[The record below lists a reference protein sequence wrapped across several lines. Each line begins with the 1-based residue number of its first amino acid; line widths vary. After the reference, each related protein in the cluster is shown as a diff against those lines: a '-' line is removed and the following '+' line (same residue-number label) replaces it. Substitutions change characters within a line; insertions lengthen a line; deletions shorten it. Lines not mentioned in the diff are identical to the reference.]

1 MLLQSLKNNLKK
13 ISEIFDETNEIDSK
27 LSNVKLNEGE
37 DLDLAVGEDN
47 EDVDHEIENGLDTL
61 QSRGERK
68 ARKALAKLG
77 LKRVSGISRV
87 TMRRFKTQHFF
98 VIANAEVYKSPH
110 SNCYIVFGEARTE
123 DAAAGLS
130 NLASG
135 GGFSKN
141 ASNPSFQSDM
151 MMANSSAAGK
161 QVANKI
167 EDDDDDGPVDET
179 GVDPAD
185 IEMLLGQVNCSRAKA
200 VRALKSSDGD
210 LINAI
215 IAAS

>member
-1 MLLQSLKNNLKK
+1 MNEPK

-200 VRALKSSDGD
+200 VLRFL
-210 LINAI
+210 
-215 IAAS
+215 